1 MSTTLT
7 SLAMAVLDLL
17 HERDLH
23 PYEMRQLMLH
33 RHTDVVIKLKAGS
46 LYHTVERLHRAELI
60 EPVETSRDGRRPERT
75 VYTLTADGRD
85 AFAARLREMLAV
97 PAEEYPAFPAAL
109 SFANTLPL
117 PDALEQLTARQGR
130 LEAIVAA
137 DQASHDRLTKMD
149 LPRSYWIEF
158 AYLRVMHQAE
168 LDWTT
173 ALLEDLETGRLA
185 WPRPGNTKLTAVPD
199 ASPRE
204 SA

>member
-137 DQASHDRLTKMD
+137 DQASHDRLIKMD

-173 ALLEDLETGRLA
+173 ALLEELATGRLT
-185 WPRPGNTKLTAVPD
+185 WPPPGNTKPTAVPD
-199 ASPRE
+199 ASPEE